1 MNLKSV
7 VQIVLF
13 LLILAIF
20 YSFYFIYFKKDVS
33 KLNITVENQVNENQV
48 NKDEIKLIQ
57 EDKSKDLD
65 NENDSNI
72 IKNIEYKSLDRK
84 GNEYIL
90 KASIGEINIKNK
102 NIIKLNKV
110 TGKIMLIGKEPI
122 NIYSNF
128 AIYNTKNYDTKFF
141 DNVKIKFE
149 NKSIY
154 SNNFDLFIRNDI
166 AKIYNDVSFDS
177 KLSTISADIV
187 NIDLLSGN
195 INVDMFDKSNKVK
208 FLKK

>member
-33 KLNITVENQVNENQV
+33 KLNITVENQVN
-48 NKDEIKLIQ
+48 KDEIKLIQ
-57 EDKSKDLD
+57 EDKSEGLD

-122 NIYSNF
+122 NIYSDF

-166 AKIYNDVSFDS
+166 AKIYNDVTFDS
-177 KLSTISADIV
+177 QLSTINADIV

>member
-7 VQIVLF
+7 VQIVLL

-33 KLNITVENQVNENQV
+33 KLNMTVENQVNNNEM
-48 NKDEIKLIQ
+48 KLIK
-57 EDKSKDLD
+57 EDESKDLD
-65 NENDSNI
+65 NQNDSNI
-72 IKNIEYKSLDRK
+72 IKNIEYKSL
-84 GNEYIL
+84 
-90 KASIGEINIKNK
+90 
-102 NIIKLNKV
+102 
-110 TGKIMLIGKEPI
+110 

-141 DNVKIKFE
+141 DDVKIKFE
-149 NKSIY
+149 NNSIY

-166 AKIYNDVSFDS
+166 AKIYNDVSFNSNLS
-177 KLSTISADIV
+177 KIKADIV

-208 FLKK
+208 LLKK

>member
-1 MNLKSV
+1 MNLKTV
-7 VQIVLF
+7 VQIM
-13 LLILAIF
+13 LLLVIITIF
-20 YSFYFIYFKKDVS
+20 YSFYLVYFKKDDS
-33 KLNITVENQVNENQV
+33 NLNTAVEKEA
-48 NKDEIKLIQ
+48 NKNEIKLIQ
-57 EDKSKDLD
+57 ENESEDLV
-65 NENDSNI
+65 NKNDSNI

-90 KASIGEINIKNK
+90 KASIGEIDIKNK

-110 TGKIMLIGKEPI
+110 TGKIILIGKEPI
-122 NIYSNF
+122 YIYSNF
-128 AIYNTKNYDTKFF
+128 AIYDSKNYDTKFF

-149 NKSIY
+149 NNNIY
-154 SNNFDLFIRNDI
+154 SNNFDLFIRKDI
-166 AKIYNDVSFDS
+166 ARIYNNVILNNNLSKINADV
-177 KLSTISADIV
+177 V

>member
-7 VQIVLF
+7 VQIVLL

-33 KLNITVENQVNENQV
+33 KLNMTVENQVNN
-48 NKDEIKLIQ
+48 NEIKLIK
-57 EDKSKDLD
+57 EDESKNLD
-65 NENDSNI
+65 NQNDSNI

-84 GNEYIL
+84 GNEYTL
-90 KASIGEINIKNK
+90 KASIGEIDIKNK
-102 NIIKLNKV
+102 NIIKLNEV

-122 NIYSNF
+122 DIYSNF

-141 DNVKIKFE
+141 DDVKIKFE
-149 NKSIY
+149 NNSIY
-154 SNNFDLFIRNDI
+154 SNNFDLFIRNDV
-166 AKIYNDVSFDS
+166 AKIYNDVSFNSNLS
-177 KLSTISADIV
+177 KIKADIV

-208 FLKK
+208 LLKK

>member
-13 LLILAIF
+13 LLILGIF

-33 KLNITVENQVNENQV
+33 NLNMTVENQV

-57 EDKSKDLD
+57 EDKSKDL
-65 NENDSNI
+65 NNKNDSNI
-72 IKNIEYKSLDRK
+72 IKNIEYRSLDRK

-90 KASIGEINIKNK
+90 KASNGEIDIKNK

-110 TGKIMLIGKEPI
+110 TGTIMLIEKEPI
-122 NIYSNF
+122 NIYSDF

-154 SNNFDLFIRNDI
+154 STNFDLFIRNDI
-166 AKIYNDVSFDS
+166 AKIYNNVTFDS
-177 KLSTISADIV
+177 QLSTISADIV